1 MYNNLWKKCIYL
13 YSFVNNF
20 LILFLRLQ
28 AKLCLLLLSLPAYEL
43 FTIAVQ
49 KALKVSLRT
58 LQSTCNTWKKY
69 LKCLPPLIPPKH
81 IMRHILI
88 YNVHVHVHL
97 IFEVIFVSLYVTVCA
112 GGDFPRRGLFTRG
125 MVSAQE
131 NTLSHPGCS

>member
-69 LKCLPPLIPPKH
+69 LKCLAPPIPPKH

-88 YNVHVHVHL
+88 YNVHVHL